1 MLGFL
6 TVESR
11 ELQIEYFRPQII
23 AIRLAN
29 KINFCSDVQDQVGW
43 STEHPDT
50 LKGIS
55 VLGNVGWKQMKMNEN
70 ETIL

>member
-1 MLGFL
+1 MRKFGTEMLGFL

-29 KINFCSDVQDQVGW
+29 KIKLTFALMFKIKLDGALN
-43 STEHPDT
+43 
-50 LKGIS
+50 
-55 VLGNVGWKQMKMNEN
+55 
-70 ETIL
+70 ILIH